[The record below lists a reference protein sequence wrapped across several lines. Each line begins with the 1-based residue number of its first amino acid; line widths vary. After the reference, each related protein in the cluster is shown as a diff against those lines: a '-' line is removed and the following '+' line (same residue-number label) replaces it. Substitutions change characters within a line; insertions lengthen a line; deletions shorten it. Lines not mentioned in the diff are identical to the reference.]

1 MHVGYNFH
9 MILHGAV
16 KEASFVKARQTK
28 PLYLRIWDARYLY
41 ALLLPLLIF
50 LIVFKYVPMVGL
62 QIAFKKYSAKLGVW
76 GSKWIGMDNFRRIFI
91 SPDAIS
97 AIRNT
102 LVISF
107 ERLIFEFPVPII
119 LAMLINEM
127 PGRGVKRV
135 YQTILTFPH
144 FLSWVIVASILN
156 NFLSN
161 TGSLNTMISKLGG
174 TTISFLSTPR
184 IFRPIL
190 YITANWKH
198 MGYSSIIYIAAI
210 AGIDPTLHEAAI
222 VDGASRLR
230 RIWSITLPC
239 ISSTIIVLFI
249 MQVGNIMNAGF
260 DQTFNM
266 MNDAVKSVADI
277 LDTYVYRITFRAT
290 PSYGFSAAVGMFKSV
305 INFAML
311 IVADRV
317 IKLLGG
323 SGMFA

>member
-1 MHVGYNFH
+1 
-9 MILHGAV
+9 
-16 KEASFVKARQTK
+16 
-28 PLYLRIWDARYLY
+28 
-41 ALLLPLLIF
+41 
-50 LIVFKYVPMVGL
+50 
-62 QIAFKKYSAKLGVW
+62 
-76 GSKWIGMDNFRRIFI
+76 
-91 SPDAIS
+91 
-97 AIRNT
+97 
-102 LVISF
+102 
-107 ERLIFEFPVPII
+107 
-119 LAMLINEM
+119 MLINEM
-127 PGRGVKRV
+127 PGRKLKRT

-156 NFLSN
+156 NFLAN
-161 TGSLNTMISKLGG
+161 TGALNSLIVSLGG
-174 TTISFLSTPR
+174 NPVSFLTTPE

-190 YITANWKH
+190 YLTANWKH

-210 AGIDPTLHEAAI
+210 AGIDPSLHEAAI
-222 VDGASRLR
+222 VDGAGRMR

-266 MNDAVKSVADI
+266 MNNAVKPVADI
-277 LDTYVYRITFRAT
+277 LDTYVYWITFRAT

-311 IVADRV
+311 IFADRI

-323 SGMFA
+323 NGMFA

>member
-1 MHVGYNFH
+1 MKGHH
-9 MILHGAV
+9 
-16 KEASFVKARQTK
+16 SK
-28 PLYLRIWDARYLY
+28 PLRLRIWEARYLY
-41 ALLLPLLIF
+41 LLLIPLLAF
-50 LIVFKYVPMVGL
+50 LIVFKYYPMFGL
-62 QIAFKKYSAKLGVW
+62 QIAFKKYSAKLGIW
-76 GSKWIGMDNFRRIFI
+76 GSKWIGLDNFRRLFI
-91 SPDAIS
+91 SPDAMR
-97 AIRNT
+97 AITNT
-102 LVISF
+102 LIISF
-107 ERLIFEFPVPII
+107 ERLIFEFPVPIM

-127 PGRGVKRV
+127 PGRKLKRT

-156 NFLSN
+156 NFLAN
-161 TGSLNTMISKLGG
+161 TGALNALIVSLGG
-174 TTISFLSTPR
+174 NPVSFLTTPE

-190 YITANWKH
+190 YLTANWKH

-210 AGIDPTLHEAAI
+210 AGIDPSLHEAAI
-222 VDGASRLR
+222 VDGAGRMR

-266 MNDAVKSVADI
+266 MNNAVKPVADI
-277 LDTYVYRITFRAT
+277 LDTYVYWITFRAT

-311 IVADRV
+311 IFADRI

-323 SGMFA
+323 NGMFA

>member
-1 MHVGYNFH
+1 M
-9 MILHGAV
+9 
-16 KEASFVKARQTK
+16 KARRTK
-28 PLYLRIWDARYLY
+28 SLRLRIWDARYLY
-41 ALLLPLLIF
+41 LLLLPLLAF
-50 LIVFKYVPMVGL
+50 LIVYKYIPMFGL
-62 QIAFKKYSAKLGVW
+62 QIAFKKYSAKLGIW
-76 GSKWIGMDNFRRIFI
+76 GSKWIGMENFNRIFI
-91 SPDAIS
+91 SPDAIR
-97 AIRNT
+97 AIKNT
-102 LVISF
+102 LIISF

-127 PGRGVKRV
+127 PGRKLKRA

-156 NFLSN
+156 NFLAN
-161 TGSLNTMISKLGG
+161 TGALNSLIVSMGG
-174 TTISFLSTPR
+174 KPVSFLATPE

-222 VDGASRLR
+222 VDGAGRLR

-266 MNDAVKSVADI
+266 MNNAVKPVADI
-277 LDTYVYRITFRAT
+277 LDTYVYWITFKAV

-311 IVADRV
+311 IVADRI
-317 IKLLGG
+317 IKWLGG
-323 SGMFA
+323 NGMFA

>member
-1 MHVGYNFH
+1 MKQRT
-9 MILHGAV
+9 A
-16 KEASFVKARQTK
+16 K
-28 PLYLRIWDARYLY
+28 PLGLRIWEARYLY
-41 ALLLPLLIF
+41 LLLLPVLAF
-50 LIVFKYVPMVGL
+50 LIIFKYIPMVGL
-62 QIAFKKYSAKLGVW
+62 QIAFKKYSAKLGIW

-91 SPDAIS
+91 SPDAIQS
-97 AIRNT
+97 IRNT
-102 LVISF
+102 LIISF

-127 PGRGVKRV
+127 PGRHVKRV

-161 TGSLNTMISKLGG
+161 TGSLNSLIQKLGG
-174 TTISFLSTPR
+174 TPISFLATPR

-190 YITANWKH
+190 YVTANWKH

-222 VDGASRLR
+222 VDGAGRLR
-230 RIWSITLPC
+230 RIWSITLPS

>member
-1 MHVGYNFH
+1 MKGRH
-9 MILHGAV
+9 
-16 KEASFVKARQTK
+16 TK
-28 PLYLRIWDARYLY
+28 PLRLRIWEARYLY
-41 ALLLPLLIF
+41 LLLLPLLAF
-50 LIVFKYVPMVGL
+50 LIVFKYYPMLGL
-62 QIAFKKYSAKLGVW
+62 QIAFKKYSAKLGIW
-76 GSKWIGMDNFRRIFI
+76 GSKWVGLDNFKRLFI
-91 SPDAIS
+91 SPDAIR
-97 AIRNT
+97 AIKNT
-102 LVISF
+102 VIISF

-119 LAMLINEM
+119 IAMLINEM
-127 PGRGVKRV
+127 PGKKLKRV

-161 TGSLNTMISKLGG
+161 TGALNALIVSLGG
-174 TTISFLSTPR
+174 EPISFLTTQE

-190 YITANWKH
+190 YLTANWKH

-210 AGIDPTLHEAAI
+210 AGIDSSLHEAAI
-222 VDGASRLR
+222 VDGAGRLR

-266 MNDAVKSVADI
+266 MNNAVKPVADI
-277 LDTYVYRITFRAT
+277 LDTYVYWITFKAT

-311 IVADRV
+311 IFADRI

-323 SGMFA
+323 NGMFA

>member
-1 MHVGYNFH
+1 M
-9 MILHGAV
+9 
-16 KEASFVKARQTK
+16 KQRSRK
-28 PLYLRIWDARYLY
+28 PFGLRVWDARYLY
-41 ALLLPLLIF
+41 LLLLPMIAF

-62 QIAFKKYSAKLGVW
+62 QIAFKKYSAKLGIW
-76 GSKWIGMDNFRRIFI
+76 GSKWIGLDNFSRIFI
-91 SPDAIS
+91 SPDAVRS
-97 AIRNT
+97 IRNT
-102 LVISF
+102 LIISF

-127 PGRGVKRV
+127 PGRAVKRV

-161 TGSLNTMISKLGG
+161 TGSLNSMIAKMGG
-174 TTISFLSTPR
+174 TPISFLATPKL
-184 IFRPIL
+184 FRPIL
-190 YITANWKH
+190 YIAANWKH

-222 VDGASRLR
+222 VDGAGRLR
-230 RIWSITLPC
+230 RIWSITLPS

-266 MNDAVKSVADI
+266 MNDAVRSVADI

-323 SGMFA
+323 GGMFA

>member
-1 MHVGYNFH
+1 M
-9 MILHGAV
+9 
-16 KEASFVKARQTK
+16 KARKSK
-28 PLYLRIWDARYLY
+28 PLRLRIWEARYLY
-41 ALLLPLLIF
+41 LLLIPLLAF
-50 LIVFKYVPMVGL
+50 LIVFKYYPMFGL
-62 QIAFKKYSAKLGVW
+62 QIAFKKYSAKLGIW
-76 GSKWIGMDNFRRIFI
+76 GSKWIGLDNFRRLFI
-91 SPDAIS
+91 SPDAMR
-97 AIRNT
+97 AIKNT
-102 LVISF
+102 LIISF
-107 ERLIFEFPVPII
+107 ERLIFEFPVPIM

-127 PGRGVKRV
+127 PGRKLKRT

-156 NFLSN
+156 NFLAN
-161 TGSLNTMISKLGG
+161 TGALNALIVSLGG
-174 TTISFLSTPR
+174 NPISFLSTPE

-190 YITANWKH
+190 YLTANWKH

-266 MNDAVKSVADI
+266 MNNAVKPVADI
-277 LDTYVYRITFRAT
+277 LDTYVYWITFKAT

-323 SGMFA
+323 NGMFA

>member
-1 MHVGYNFH
+1 MNRGRAKALHV
-9 MILHGAV
+9 
-16 KEASFVKARQTK
+16 
-28 PLYLRIWDARYLY
+28 RIWEARYLY
-41 ALLLPLLIF
+41 LLLLPLVAF
-50 LIVFKYVPMVGL
+50 LVVFKYIPMVGL
-62 QIAFKKYSAKLGVW
+62 QIAFKKYSAKLGIW

-91 SPDAIS
+91 SPDAVRS
-97 AIRNT
+97 IRNT
-102 LVISF
+102 LIISF

-127 PGRGVKRV
+127 PGRGIKRV

-161 TGSLNTMISKLGG
+161 TGSLNALISKLGG
-174 TTISFLSTPR
+174 TPVSFLATPKL
-184 IFRPIL
+184 FRPIL

-222 VDGASRLR
+222 VDGAGRLR
-230 RIWSITLPC
+230 RIWSITIPC

-266 MNDAVKSVADI
+266 MNDAVKPVADI
-277 LDTYVYRITFRAT
+277 LDTYVYTITFKAT

-323 SGMFA
+323 GGMFA